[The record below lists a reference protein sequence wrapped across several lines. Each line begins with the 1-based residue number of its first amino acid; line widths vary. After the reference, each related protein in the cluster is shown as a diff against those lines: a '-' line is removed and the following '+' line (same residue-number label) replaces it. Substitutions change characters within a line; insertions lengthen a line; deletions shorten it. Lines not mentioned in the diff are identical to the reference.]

1 VRGTAVGFVSLC
13 VLISLGCGGGSHSS
27 AFSAQPP
34 GSPSNGGQSGSA
46 SSNNPPSPS
55 NNAPTITPPTS
66 FTAGITHVAGN
77 YGFTQENYLIEGAE
91 RISQL
96 GSHSIF
102 VYLTPEFRTEYPD
115 QTSQAWPSSDPTD
128 LTGLAQTTPFANVF
142 SSNFRTIVLTTYT
155 FANNAQVQG
164 MANCQSCQSAE
175 ENEFY
180 NLTKYLYSKYAGSGK
195 TFILK
200 NWEGDWIGLGGQGI
214 NLSSNIS
221 DSMVQDMI
229 AWLSARQRGVTRA
242 RNEAGSSPGMQ
253 VLNAAEVNRVLD
265 YAQHGL
271 TRVINAVIP
280 NVNADMVTY
289 SSYDS
294 TTVGSD
300 AQTVQQTLT
309 LALQTIER
317 LAPDP
322 LGFGPR
328 RILISEYGLFENQQL
343 NDATWRTQAVLDTAT
358 NAGIYGAFLWELF
371 DNTCTQGNGQ
381 PSPVDAAPGNPMRP
395 TDGQCRGV
403 WVVRPDGSST
413 AALDVLKNYW

>member
-1 VRGTAVGFVSLC
+1 VRSIAVCLVSFC
-13 VLISLGCGGGSHSS
+13 ILISLGCGGGGRSGI
-27 AFSAQPP
+27 FSTQ
-34 GSPSNGGQSGSA
+34 SPNTPSGGQSGSA
-46 SSNNPPSPS
+46 SSNNPPAS
-55 NNAPTITPPTS
+55 NNTPGTTPPTS

-77 YGFTQENYLIEGAE
+77 YGFTQENYLVEGAQK
-91 RISQL
+91 ISQL
-96 GSHSIF
+96 GSNSIF
-102 VYLTPEFRTEYPD
+102 VYLTPEFRTQYPD
-115 QTSQAWPSSDPTD
+115 QTSQSWPSSDPAD
-128 LTGLAQTTPFANVF
+128 LTGLAQTTPFANVL
-142 SSNFRTIVLTTYT
+142 SSNFKTIVLTTYT
-155 FANNAQVQG
+155 FANHDQVHG
-164 MANCQSCQSAE
+164 MASCQSCLSAE

-214 NLSSNIS
+214 NLTSNIS

-229 AWLSARQRGVTRA
+229 AWLSARQHGVTRA
-242 RNEAGSSPGMQ
+242 RNEVGSSAGMQ

-271 TRVINAVIP
+271 TRVINAVVP

-294 TTVGSD
+294 TVVGSD
-300 AQTVQQTLT
+300 AQTVQQALT
-309 LALQTIER
+309 LALQTIEK

-343 NDATWRTQAVLDTAT
+343 NDATWRTQAVLDTAS

-371 DNTCTQGNGQ
+371 DNTCTQPNGQ
-381 PSPVDAAPGNPMRP
+381 PSPVDATTGSPMRP
-395 TDGQCRGV
+395 KNGQCRGV
-403 WVVRPDGSST
+403 WVVRPDGSTS
-413 AALDVLKNYW
+413 AALNVLQQYWNP